1 MVMYEKEILRF
12 HQAAALLPP
21 PFRLGPPVSLPAAL
35 LFLLSTAMGLC
46 VIVAFSML
54 IYISAFYTVSPLG
67 VRMLAASVMEFFTGA
82 LLPLPF
88 FPEAL
93 QPIFYALP
101 FASMQSTPFL
111 IYTGYMRGREALLGL
126 LVQAVWLLLLV
137 VLGRLWMRRAVRR
150 TVVQG
155 G

>member
-1 MVMYEKEILRF
+1 
-12 HQAAALLPP
+12 
-21 PFRLGPPVSLPAAL
+21 
-35 LFLLSTAMGLC
+35 
-46 VIVAFSML
+46 
-54 IYISAFYTVSPLG
+54 
-67 VRMLAASVMEFFTGA
+67 MLAASVMEFFTGA

-137 VLGRLWMRRAVRR
+137 VLGRLWMRRAVRPDR
-150 TVVQG
+150 RAGRVRKCGYTANIWPCC
-155 G
+155 

>member
-1 MVMYEKEILRF
+1 
-12 HQAAALLPP
+12 
-21 PFRLGPPVSLPAAL
+21 
-35 LFLLSTAMGLC
+35 
-46 VIVAFSML
+46 
-54 IYISAFYTVSPLG
+54 
-67 VRMLAASVMEFFTGA
+67 MLAASVMEFFTGA

-150 TVVQG
+150 TCLLYTSCYTAFIGTETTKNRIRRRLYGITVR
-155 G
+155 